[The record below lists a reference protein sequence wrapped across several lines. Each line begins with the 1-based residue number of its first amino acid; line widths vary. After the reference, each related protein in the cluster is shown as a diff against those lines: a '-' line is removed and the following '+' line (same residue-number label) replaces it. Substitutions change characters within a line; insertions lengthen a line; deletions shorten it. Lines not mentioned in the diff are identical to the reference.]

1 MTFEDLEQKHFEEW
15 DSPLIPD
22 GDAFCGFAA
31 RHDDGSLAALVVF
44 YADEGDWWAALA
56 RRGVYPAKL
65 HREIH
70 RAMLAVKSVGG
81 TIRAEFDPEIPRS
94 REYLERLGFV
104 PDGTE
109 RGYVK
114 RWH

>member
-1 MTFEDLEQKHFEEW
+1 MIFEDLTMDHFVEW
-15 DSPLIPD
+15 QSPLVPAE
-22 GDAFCGFAA
+22 DAFCGFAA

-44 YADEGDWWAALA
+44 YADAGDWWAALA
-56 RRGVYPAKL
+56 RRGAYPAKL
-65 HREIH
+65 HREIF
-70 RAMLAVKSVGG
+70 RAMAAVKSVGG
-81 TIRAEFDPEIPRS
+81 TIRAQYDPEIPRS